1 MVKMRRK
8 YSTISV
14 PIEVKELLEKEKG
27 DMEWGEWLLK
37 LREERGKR
45 AFEILA
51 REMLAP
57 ADLEAAVASSK
68 KFRREFR
75 FR

>member
-1 MVKMRRK
+1 MTARK
-8 YSTISV
+8 YSTSV

-37 LREERGKR
+37 LREERSKR
-45 AFEILA
+45 AFEALA
-51 REMLAP
+51 KGVLTP
-57 ADLEAAVASSK
+57 TDLEAVAASSK

>member
-1 MVKMRRK
+1 MRK

-14 PIEVKELLEKEKG
+14 PVEVKKLLEKEKG
-27 DMEWGEWLLK
+27 VMDWGEWLLK
-37 LREERGKR
+37 LREERSKM
-45 AFEILA
+45 AFETLA
-51 REMLAP
+51 REVLTP
-57 ADLEAAVASSK
+57 DDLGAVVASSR

>member
-1 MVKMRRK
+1 MQK

-14 PIEVKELLEKEKG
+14 PVEIKELLEREKG
-27 DMEWGEWLLK
+27 DMEWGEWLLELYK
-37 LREERGKR
+37 QRRRR
-45 AFEILA
+45 AFEKLTREILT
-51 REMLAP
+51 P
-57 ADLEAAVASSK
+57 TDLKNMTSSSK